1 MAFKHNMA
9 NSNVSVTAVPFNPN
23 TQTFG
28 GANITPAAQ
37 VNASAQ
43 PGVPTA
49 AENLAAYQ
57 AQQAKVA
64 PQNIPQSQNISTF
77 GTQPIKLPSGSQQTN
92 TQPTS
97 NYALS
102 GLQNIPTPVSDA
114 ASNISSTMLQ
124 LIPQLQG
131 QTQELSAQKKALGV
145 DTMRTN
151 LQNLNNQIL
160 QKQAELSQQDVALA
174 QGLQNIEDQ
183 TIPMEFITGQQMSME
198 KRANLAKAVK
208 VSQINML
215 NASALAAQGNIALAS
230 DLAQEAVDAKFAP
243 VKEMYTTLQAQL
255 QAIQPLLNAEEKKVA
270 AQQSMMADVQKQ
282 LLTIKADQ
290 QKNIASLLMQ
300 SQANGIDP
308 DTYAKALKA
317 YNSGA
322 SDVEVASI
330 IGAYGG
336 KDYLANKDL
345 LDMSRNALY
354 NGSNQL
360 TVDNGFTLDLF
371 KKGIAGVESSNNYK
385 AIGPAT
391 SSGDKAYGKY
401 QVMGAN
407 IPSWTEEAGLGRM
420 TPQQFLSSP
429 DAQEKVFEFQ
439 SMKNYGKYG
448 NWDDVASVWFSGSPL
463 SNNTSSDGY
472 NTVPQY
478 VAKVRTAMGVPAQ
491 PTTLSMVTDPNV
503 KLYGDEY
510 LRLGR
515 PQDYLKTLPKY
526 VRPEAVLAYA
536 NQNVNNTPQVQ
547 SLVDKINSIDTLMNS
562 PYLSSVVGPNFLAR
576 GATSNVLGG
585 ATTGGV
591 GGAVAG
597 SFVPVVGNLFGALGG
612 AVAGGVAGYATSPQ
626 FSGKAASYIG
636 DVELLTSKETIDS
649 LIQAKAQGATFGALS
664 DSEQKMLRDSA
675 TKINNWAIKNGDGKV
690 VGYDIDEESF
700 INELNRLKTLAQK
713 GIAKAGGNVL
723 GGTPGQVYANS
734 IIQATS
740 TADTTNPYGFK

>member
-9 NSNVSVTAVPFNPN
+9 NSNVSVSAVPFNPN

-37 VNASAQ
+37 VNVSAQ

-77 GTQPIKLPSGSQQTN
+77 GTQPIKLPSGTQQTN

-131 QTQELSAQKKALGV
+131 QTQELNAQKKALGV

-174 QGLQNIEDQ
+174 QGLQNVEDQ

-300 SQANGIDP
+300 SQANGIDQ

-336 KDYLANKDL
+336 KDYLANKDI
-345 LDMSRNALY
+345 LDMSRNTLY

-420 TPQQFLSSP
+420 TPQQFLNSP

-448 NWDDVASVWFSGSPL
+448 NWDDVASVWFSGRPL

-491 PTTLSMVTDPNV
+491 PTALSMVTNPNAELWG
-503 KLYGDEY
+503 KE
-510 LRLGR
+510 
-515 PQDYLKTLPKY
+515 YLKTGKIDNVPK
-526 VRPEAVLAYA
+526 AFQLAALAYA
-536 NQNVNNTPQVQ
+536 NQNKTNTPAVQ
-547 SLVDKINSIDTLMNS
+547 NLTEKINLIDEVLNS
-562 PYLSSVVGPNFLAR
+562 TAISAVVGPTFATRGGTLLGVGGKVLTGAATGAGVGSVLPGVGTFL
-576 GATSNVLGG
+576 
-585 ATTGGV
+585 GGV
-591 GGAVAG
+591 GGAAIGLGAG
-597 SFVPVVGNLFGALGG
+597 VLQSTPFLTGEAQNLIGSVEQLSNKQFLEEIINLKKE
-612 AVAGGVAGYATSPQ
+612 AGG
-626 FSGKAASYIG
+626 IG
-636 DVELLTSKETIDS
+636 SLTEEEGRK
-649 LIQAKAQGATFGALS
+649 LGNA
-664 DSEQKMLRDSA
+664 A
-675 TKINNWAIKNGDGKV
+675 TKINNWAVKDGNGKV
-690 VGYDIDEESF
+690 IGYAIDEENF
-700 INELNRLKTLAQK
+700 MKELNLLKSLAQK
-713 GIAKAGGNVL
+713 GIVQAGGNIL
-723 GGTPGQVYANS
+723 GGTVTDVYFNS
-734 IIQATS
+734 ISNQLNTAGS
-740 TADTTNPYGFK
+740 TPTYGYQF